1 MRTLHLKL
9 CLSILFPFCIAFF
22 TPPQAAAATKST
34 NCQIAVVNTLK
45 NGKVKKRVF
54 NSNAENEIECAARAK
69 DFDVNF
75 FPPKI
80 EKAEV
85 TYEWV
90 TK

>member
-9 CLSILFPFCIAFF
+9 FLFILFPFYIALF
-22 TPPQAAAATKST
+22 TAAPAEAGTKST
-34 NCQIAVVNTLK
+34 QCQIAVVNTLK

-54 NSNAENEIECAARAK
+54 NSNAENESECAARAK

-80 EKAEV
+80 EKTEV
-85 TYEWV
+85 TYEWG